1 MRRFGLLAALGLVRR
16 EGEHPLLDRLRQRQA
31 LLDDDGSED
40 APARRFEAPSG
51 ITVDADLAYGD
62 DAAQRLDV
70 YRPAGVHAAP
80 VLLFVHGGGW
90 RRGDKA
96 MPRMVANKVRHWAG
110 RGFVFAS
117 TNYRMLPA
125 AGPVEQAEDVARALA
140 FVQREAPHWGGDP
153 SRVVLIGHSAGA
165 HLVALVT
172 ADAGFA
178 KRHGASPWCATVA
191 IDSAA
196 LDIEAIMTRRHYRFY
211 DPVFGSDPAV
221 WRAASP
227 MHRLQ
232 GPPVAPMLL
241 VCSSERDDSLP
252 PAQAFA
258 ARANGFGGRVTVLP
272 VALGHLQIND
282 QLGAD
287 AAYTGAVDAF
297 LQSAG
302 VA

>member
-1 MRRFGLLAALGLVRR
+1 MRRFGLLAALGLIRR

-31 LLDDDGSED
+31 LRDDGADD
-40 APARRFEAPSG
+40 APARRFVPPPG
-51 ITVDADLAYGD
+51 VTVESDLAYGND
-62 DAAQRLDV
+62 PAQQLDV
-70 YRPAGVHAAP
+70 YRPADGHGAP

-96 MPRMVANKVRHWAG
+96 MPRMVANKVAHWVG

-117 TNYRMLPA
+117 MNYRMLPA
-125 AGPVEQAEDVARALA
+125 ADPVEQAEDVARALA
-140 FVQREAPHWGGDP
+140 FVQREAPRWGGDLA
-153 SRVVLIGHSAGA
+153 RVVLIGHSAGA
-165 HLVALVT
+165 HLAALVT
-172 ADAGFA
+172 ADPDFA
-178 KRHGASPWCATVA
+178 MRHGVSPWRATVA

-211 DPVFGSDPAV
+211 DPVFGTDPAF

-232 GPPVAPMLL
+232 GLPVAPMLL

-258 ARANGFGGRVTVLP
+258 ARATELGGRATVLP

-282 QLGAD
+282 LLGAD
-287 AAYTGAVDAF
+287 AGYTGAVDAF
-297 LQSAG
+297 LQSVG

>member
-1 MRRFGLLAALGLVRR
+1 MRRFGLLAALGLIRR
-16 EGEHPLLDRLRQRQA
+16 EGEHPLLDRLRQRRA
-31 LLDDDGSED
+31 LLDDDGSD
-40 APARRFEAPSG
+40 DGPAQRFEAPVG
-51 ITVDADLAYGD
+51 VTVESDLAYGD
-62 DAAQRLDV
+62 DPAQRLDV
-70 YRPAGVHAAP
+70 YRPARAHAAP

-110 RGFVFAS
+110 RGFVFVS

-125 AGPVEQAEDVARALA
+125 ADPVEQAEDVARALA
-140 FVQREAPHWGGDP
+140 FVQQEAPRWGGDP
-153 SRVVLIGHSAGA
+153 ARVVLIGHSAGA
-165 HLVALVT
+165 HLAALVT
-172 ADAGFA
+172 ADSGFA
-178 KRHGASPWCATVA
+178 ARQGATPWRATVA

-211 DPVFGSDPAV
+211 DPVFGSDPLF
-221 WRAASP
+221 WRSASP

-258 ARANGFGGRVTVLP
+258 ERARAFGGRATVLP

-287 AAYTGAVDAF
+287 AGYTGAVDAF